1 MAYDKEKNYYLDDLP
16 LFLNSISSLSVHGK
30 GKGGGEVVIEK
41 ILVLYSDLKKNVNIS
56 RISGEDGFLKR
67 FLFIFNTN
75 KRETILL
82 TAGVRDIDLIFFCFL
97 LNKKAFIYN
106 QVPYL
111 KAASKK
117 KDIVHYLLVRLYVF
131 LLKLKIITIFTNSK
145 SCITI
150 KGKDIKVILPILK
163 KEQVIS
169 PAQHLSFNT
178 SLINFGTAFRLNT
191 ERGRGSKDIEGLVL
205 FCKQMDQVLKKKG
218 INFKVT
224 HFGQYE
230 ENLKLQIQN
239 EFQNIEFKGYT
250 SDWIENSEI
259 DAYFFISRY
268 EGFGLAALEA
278 SLKKPVYVNEAFPE
292 ELFSSSTNIHKL
304 DTLFDII

>member
-1 MAYDKEKNYYLDDLP
+1 MAHDKEKNYYLDDLP
-16 LFLNSISSLSVHGK
+16 FLLSSINSLSVHGK

-41 ILVLYSDLKKNVNIS
+41 ILALYVDLKKNLNIS
-56 RISGEDGFLKR
+56 RISSEDGFLKR
-67 FLFIFNTN
+67 FLFIFNTK

-82 TAGVRDIDLIFFCFL
+82 TAGLRDTDLIFFCFL
-97 LNKKAFIYN
+97 LNKKAFVYN

-111 KAASKK
+111 KASSIK
-117 KDIVHYLLVRLYVF
+117 KDVVHYTLVRLYVF

-169 PAQHLSFNT
+169 PSQHLNFDKAH
-178 SLINFGTAFRLNT
+178 INFGTAFRLNS

-205 FCKQMDQVLKKKG
+205 FCKQMDQILKKKG
-218 INFKVT
+218 IDFKVT

-230 ENLKLQIQN
+230 ETLKLQLQN
-239 EFQNIEFKGYT
+239 EFHNIEFKGYAT
-250 SDWIENSEI
+250 DWIEHSEI

-278 SLKKPVYVNEAFPE
+278 SSKKPVYVNEAFPE
-292 ELFSSSTNIHKL
+292 ELFSSSTNIHKI

>member
-41 ILVLYSDLKKNVNIS
+41 ILVLYADLKKNVNIS

-67 FLFIFNTN
+67 FLFIFNTK

-82 TAGVRDIDLIFFCFL
+82 TAGLRDTDLIFFCFL
-97 LNKKAFIYN
+97 LNKKAFVYN

-111 KAASKK
+111 KASSIK
-117 KDIVHYLLVRLYVF
+117 KDVVHYTLVRLYVF

-178 SLINFGTAFRLNT
+178 SLINLGTTFRLNT

-205 FCKQMDQVLKKKG
+205 FCKQIDQVLKKKG
-218 INFKVT
+218 IDFKVT

-230 ENLKLQIQN
+230 DALKLKLQN
-239 EFQNIEFKGYT
+239 EFHNIDFKGYT

-278 SLKKPVYVNEAFPE
+278 SSKKPVYVNEAFPE
-292 ELFSSSTNIHKL
+292 ELFSSSTNIHKI